1 MSEQN
6 NPVEKNAE
14 AQQPAPDLTVQDLA
28 SLRQIIDVASTRGA
42 FKANEMAT
50 VGLSYNKL
58 DQFLNHVAAQQE
70 AQQAAT
76 AEKQES

>member
-1 MSEQN
+1 MSEQTTT
-6 NPVEKNAE
+6 VENKEQGQKA
-14 AQQPAPDLTVQDLA
+14 PAPDLTVQDLA

-42 FKANEMAT
+42 FKANELAT

-70 AQQAAT
+70 AAAT
-76 AEKQES
+76 ETKEK

>member
-6 NPVEKNAE
+6 KPVENNAE
-14 AQQPAPDLTVQDLA
+14 TQQPAPDLTVQDLA

-50 VGLSYNKL
+50 VGMSYNKL

-70 AQQAAT
+70 AQAT
-76 AEKQES
+76 PEKQES